1 MWKLGKIVHWL
12 PSLLRR
18 RRTSTNTH
26 RHVCMHLLV
35 PGKTNFRV
43 MNDALALVA
52 AGYTVTI
59 VDVVP
64 AVKPTREEYQGI
76 TFKHVGAQS
85 WFEPSRW
92 KPWFLVKAMLITV
105 RCTFV
110 VLATRADIY
119 HAHVEHA
126 FCAAW
131 LAASLWH
138 SGLIF
143 DTPELTLY
151 DPKITRWPRLRR
163 LTRTL
168 VRLLAVRCDLY
179 ITGSP
184 AYVSILRQLYGSQH
198 FAVIRHMPPQRAI
211 PRSNRLTFPGLPADT
226 RIALYQGYLLPDRGL
241 TMLVHAARF
250 LNDHVAIVIMG
261 QSFGSQA
268 DELHTL
274 IETLGVEERI
284 KIVPAVPY
292 RELLDWTASADL
304 GLLLLPPD
312 YSLSIHKCLPNKFF
326 EYLMAGRPILSSR
339 LEVIAPLIER
349 YQLGR
354 VLDELTPQQ
363 IATAINDLL
372 SKQQREYWQHLHTN
386 TQRTVT
392 ERRWYWEEE
401 QQRLVRAYQFLWQRR
416 YGSGNIEKRARMFRP
431 DSKLHQAGNPE
442 QQGSSNQESRT

>member
-1 MWKLGKIVHWL
+1 
-12 PSLLRR
+12 
-18 RRTSTNTH
+18 
-26 RHVCMHLLV
+26 MHLLV

-52 AGYTVTI
+52 AGYAVTI

-64 AVKPTREEYQGI
+64 TIKTTREEYQGI
-76 TFKHVGAQS
+76 TFKHIGAKS

-92 KPWFLVKAMLITV
+92 KPWFLVKAAFITI
-105 RCTFV
+105 RCILV

-131 LAASLWH
+131 LAANLWH

-151 DPKITRWPRLRR
+151 DPKIIRWPRLRW
-163 LTRTL
+163 LARTL
-168 VRLLAVRCDLY
+168 VRRLAARCDLY

-184 AYVSILRQLYGSQH
+184 AYVPILRQLYGSQH
-198 FAVIRHMPPQRAI
+198 FAVIRHMSPRHTSQ
-211 PRSNRLTFPGLPADT
+211 RSNRLSFPGLPEHT

-241 TMLVHAARF
+241 PMLVHAARF
-250 LNDHVAIVIMG
+250 LNDHIAIVIMG
-261 QSFGSQA
+261 QPFGSLA
-268 DELHTL
+268 DELHTM
-274 IETLGVEERI
+274 IETLGVEERV

-292 RELLDWTASADL
+292 SELLDWTASADL

-312 YSLSIHKCLPNKFF
+312 YSLSINKCLPNKFF
-326 EYLMAGRPILSSR
+326 EYLQAGLPILSSR
-339 LEVIAPLIER
+339 LEVVAPLIKR

-354 VLDELTPQQ
+354 VLNDLTPQK
-363 IATAINDLL
+363 IATTINDLL
-372 SKQQREYWQHLHTN
+372 SEQQREYWQYLHIR
-386 TQRTVT
+386 TQRTVA

-416 YGSGNIEKRARMFRP
+416 YGSSSSPVHKHIARHIS
-431 DSKLHQAGNPE
+431 DVEQIVQSSKNY
-442 QQGSSNQESRT
+442 SNR